1 MKISLEKRAVLFIDL
16 LDFKGKVEACEIDLN
31 HADIIYQVLSTI
43 KEHFANDR
51 DIGKSQFSDSL
62 VISFKAES
70 EGSVIELIGSIQS
83 LVKKVINCGFLLR
96 GGLAYGNLYHDKDFI
111 FGLGMNKAYE
121 LESKKAIVPRIII
134 QKEIIEISKN
144 YLPAFFNEDMKE
156 YVFNYISKDIDE
168 EYYID
173 YFKKGIDTFWQIK
186 NHDKEFVNNLKTNII
201 NGLLV
206 GDISV
211 RFKYLWMKEKFNNLV
226 KELKENNQSAIA
238 GITIGSNKKDY
249 FYKNLEYIE

>member
-16 LDFKGKVEACEIDLN
+16 LDFKGKVEACETDFK
-31 HADIIYQVLSTI
+31 HAEIIYQVLSTI
-43 KEHFANDR
+43 KKHFANQR
-51 DIGKSQFSDSL
+51 DICNSQFSDSL

-70 EGSVIELIGSIQS
+70 EGAVIELIGSIQS
-83 LVKKVINCGFLLR
+83 LVKKVIDCGFLLR

-134 QKEIIEISKN
+134 QKEIIEISRN

-173 YFKKGIDTFWQIK
+173 YFKKGVDTFWQIK
-186 NHDKEFVNNLKTNII
+186 NHDKEFVNNLKTTII

-211 RFKYLWMKEKFNNLV
+211 RLKYLWMKEKFNNLV
-226 KELKENNQSAIA
+226 KDLKEYKQSTIA
-238 GITIGSNKKDY
+238 GITIGSDKKDY
-249 FYKNLEYIE
+249 FYENLEYIE

>member
-1 MKISLEKRAVLFIDL
+1 M
-16 LDFKGKVEACEIDLN
+16 
-31 HADIIYQVLSTI
+31 STI
-43 KEHFANDR
+43 KKHFANHR
-51 DIGKSQFSDSL
+51 DIVKAQFSDSL

-70 EGSVIELIGSIQS
+70 QGSVIELIGSIQS

-134 QKEIIEISKN
+134 QKEIIEISKI
-144 YLPAFFNEDMKE
+144 YLPAYFNEDMKE
-156 YVFNYISKDIDE
+156 YVFNYITKDIDG

-173 YFKKGIDTFWQIK
+173 YFKKGVDTFWQIK
-186 NHDKEFVNNLKTNII
+186 NHDQVFVNNLKTTII

-206 GDISV
+206 GDISL
-211 RFKYLWMKEKFNNLV
+211 RLKYLWMKEKFNKLV
-226 KELKENNQSAIA
+226 KDLKENKQSTIA
-238 GITIGSNKKDY
+238 GITIGSNKKDN

>member
-16 LDFKGKVEACEIDLN
+16 LDFKGKVEACETDLK
-31 HADIIYQVLSTI
+31 HAEIIYQVLSTI
-43 KEHFANDR
+43 KTHFANHK
-51 DIGKSQFSDSL
+51 DIVKSQFSDSI

-70 EGSVIELIGSIQS
+70 EGSVVELIESIQS

-111 FGLGMNKAYE
+111 FGLGMNKSYE
-121 LESKKAIVPRIII
+121 LESKKTIVPRIII

-144 YLPAFFNEDMKE
+144 YLPAFFNEDMRE

-173 YFKKGIDTFWQIK
+173 YFKKGVDTFWQIK
-186 NHDKEFVNNLKTNII
+186 DHDKEFVNNLKTMII

-206 GDISV
+206 GNISV
-211 RFKYLWMKEKFNNLV
+211 RLKYLWMKEKFNNLV
-226 KELKENNQSAIA
+226 KELKENKQSAIE
-238 GITIGSNKKDY
+238 GITIGNNKTEY
-249 FYKNLEYIE
+249 FYINLEYIE

>member
-16 LDFKGKVEACEIDLN
+16 LDFKGKVEACETDLK
-31 HADIIYQVLSTI
+31 HAEIIYQVLSTI
-43 KEHFANDR
+43 KTHFANHK
-51 DIGKSQFSDSL
+51 DIVKSQFSDSI

-70 EGSVIELIGSIQS
+70 EGSVVELIESIQS

-111 FGLGMNKAYE
+111 FGLGMNKSYE

-144 YLPAFFNEDMKE
+144 YLPAFFNEDMRE

-173 YFKKGIDTFWQIK
+173 YFKKGVDTFWQIK
-186 NHDKEFVNNLKTNII
+186 DHDKEFVNNLKTMII

-206 GDISV
+206 GNISV
-211 RFKYLWMKEKFNNLV
+211 RLKYLWMKEKFNNLV
-226 KELKENNQSAIA
+226 KELKENKQSAIE
-238 GITIGSNKKDY
+238 GITIGNNKTEY
-249 FYKNLEYIE
+249 FYINLEYIE

>member
-1 MKISLEKRAVLFIDL
+1 MKISLERRAVLFIDL
-16 LDFKGKVEACEIDLN
+16 LDFKGKVEACETDLK
-31 HADIIYQVLSTI
+31 HAEIIYQVLSTI
-43 KEHFANDR
+43 KKHFANHR
-51 DIGKSQFSDSL
+51 DIVKSQFSDSL

-70 EGSVIELIGSIQS
+70 AGSVIELVGSIQS
-83 LVKKVINCGFLLR
+83 LVKKVTNCGFLLR

-134 QKEIIEISKN
+134 QKEIIEISKIN
-144 YLPAFFNEDMKE
+144 LPAYFNEDMKE
-156 YVFNYISKDIDE
+156 YVFNYITKDIDG

-173 YFKKGIDTFWQIK
+173 YFKKGVDTFWQIK
-186 NHDKEFVNNLKTNII
+186 NHDQVFVNNLKTTII

-211 RFKYLWMKEKFNNLV
+211 RLKYLWMKEKFNKLV
-226 KELKENNQSAIA
+226 KDLKENKQSTIA
-238 GITIGSNKKDY
+238 GITIGSSKNGY
-249 FYKNLEYIE
+249 FYKCLEYIE